1 LAAQSRC
8 QALSLYPPDPGWEKW
23 LWMDFARMR
32 VALLVH
38 LVVILFLGAPW
49 VVFFASELVEF
60 LSDEDFNCGLCVL
73 IESIMGF

>member
-1 LAAQSRC
+1 
-8 QALSLYPPDPGWEKW
+8 
-23 LWMDFARMR
+23 MR